1 MKTTFLKSSVIVS
14 IIVLSLTSCL
24 KDLDRTPFYGLN
36 TESVYADPDNYINVL
51 AKLYAGFTTT
61 GNQGPAGKPD
71 IGGIDEGFSNYIR
84 VFWNLQE
91 LPTDEAVCAWNDPGI
106 PELHEM
112 SWSSD
117 NAWVKGMYYR
127 FYFQI
132 PLCNEFIRESSDD
145 KLNSHGFSAED
156 VARIKTYRYEARFLR
171 ALTYYHAMDLF
182 ANVPFVT
189 EADATGS
196 FFPEQISRADLFQYI
211 ESELKDIENLLSEP
225 DQTEYAHA
233 NKAAAWS
240 LLAKMYL
247 NAEVYIGQPRY
258 SDCISYCN
266 KVLNAGYTLQ
276 SKYTDLFLADNQLSN
291 EVIFPIT
298 SDGKFTQSYGVTTFL
313 VHGPVGGKMK
323 PLEFGISGGWGG
335 YRTTSAFVSQFPDT
349 LDGRNL
355 FFTDGQSLE
364 INDIKLFTD
373 GYAIAKWRNITSTGV
388 IGSDPT
394 GNFVD
399 TDYPMFRLGDV
410 YLMYAESVIRG
421 GAGDQGTALNLINQL
436 RERAYGNSDHNV
448 SSLDLNFIF
457 AERSREMFWEGT
469 RRTDLIRFGK
479 YSGDSYIWPW
489 KGGVAGGQS
498 VPAYLDLFPIPAAD
512 IVANTNLKQND
523 GY

>member
-1 MKTTFLKSSVIVS
+1 MKTTFVKSTILLS
-14 IIVLSLTSCL
+14 IIVFSFSSCL

-36 TESVYADPDNYINVL
+36 TESVYSDADNYIEVL
-51 AKLYAGFTTT
+51 AKLYAGFSTT

-71 IGGIDEGFSNYIR
+71 IGGIDEGFSNYVR
-84 VFWNLQE
+84 VYWNLQE

-117 NAWVKGMYYR
+117 NSWIKGMYYR

-132 PLCNEFIRESSDD
+132 PLCNEFIRETSDD
-145 KLNSHGFSAED
+145 KLNSRGFSADD
-156 VARIKTYRYEARFLR
+156 VNRIKTYRYEARFLR

-196 FFPEQISRADLFQYI
+196 FFPQQISRGDLFNYI
-211 ESELKDIENLLSEP
+211 ESELKDIENLLP
-225 DQTEYAHA
+225 DPGQSEYAHA
-233 NKAAAWS
+233 NKAAAWT

-247 NAEVYIGQPRY
+247 NAEVYTGQARY
-258 SDCISYCN
+258 NDCITYCN
-266 KVLNAGYTLQ
+266 KVIGAGYTL
-276 SKYTDLFLADNQLSN
+276 SPKYTDLFLADNNTSP
-291 EVIFPIT
+291 EIIFPIT
-298 SDGKFTQSYGVTTFL
+298 SDGKYTQSYGVTTFL
-313 VHGPVGGKMK
+313 VHAPVGGTMK

-355 FFTDGQSLE
+355 FYTDGQSLE
-364 INDIKLFTD
+364 INDIKVFTD
-373 GYAIAKWRNITSTGV
+373 GYAIAKWRNVTSTGV

-394 GNFVD
+394 GTFVD
-399 TDYPMFRLGDV
+399 TDYPMFRLADV
-410 YLMYAESVIRG
+410 YLMYAEAVVRG
-421 GAGDQGTALNLINQL
+421 GSGDAGTALNLVNQL
-436 RERAYGNSDHNV
+436 RQRAYGNSDHNL
-448 SSLDLNFIF
+448 SSLDIDVIF
-457 AERSREMFWEGT
+457 NERSREMYWEGT

-479 YSGDSYIWPW
+479 FSGGAYIWPW
-489 KGGVAGGQS
+489 KGNVPEGQS
-498 VPAYLDLFPIPAAD
+498 VPSYLDLFPLPAAD
-512 IVANTNLKQND
+512 IVANPNLKQNE